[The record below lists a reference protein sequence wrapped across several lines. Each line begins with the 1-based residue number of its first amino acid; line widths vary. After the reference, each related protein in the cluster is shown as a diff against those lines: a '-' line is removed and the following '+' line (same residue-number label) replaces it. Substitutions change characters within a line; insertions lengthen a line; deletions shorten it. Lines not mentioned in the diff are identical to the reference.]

1 MTAELLDA
9 PDELYAVLAAD
20 ARAQL
25 TVGQDAELT
34 YGSDPVK
41 VGKTR
46 RVVVESVGDE
56 VRVREGGKCRALRRS
71 RILTLPRSVVYT
83 RAEGAAVLLL
93 AAAAAGAT
101 GVAVELVRRGVH
113 IGSVDGMFRTSGK
126 RRAL

>member
-20 ARAQL
+20 PRAQL

-34 YGSDPVK
+34 YGSDPAK
-41 VGKTR
+41 IGKMR

-56 VRVREGGKCRALRRS
+56 VRVREGGKCRALRRP

-83 RAEGAAVLLL
+83 RAEGAGCCSWPRRRGARRAWRSGSC
-93 AAAAAGAT
+93 AAAC
-101 GVAVELVRRGVH
+101 
-113 IGSVDGMFRTSGK
+113 TSG
-126 RRAL
+126 ALTAC